1 MEKMEK
7 IINKIKNLFDLA
19 NNNPNENEALA
30 AALKAQ
36 ELMAKY
42 NIQLEQVEGKSAES
56 RAIVTEVYKQTDK
69 HEMKNWKYGLADIIA
84 KNFRCK
90 TFCYGSD
97 IAFYGYKEDAKIALQ
112 VFTYLY
118 EVGNKL
124 AVKYYNNCKKN
135 GLPTRG
141 AMNTYLMGFR
151 AGIKSV
157 LEKQCTALMIV
168 VPEEVSKKYDVIVA
182 DARKVTHR
190 LNNNGDNHAYDTGK
204 RDGRDAAQARSLE
217 EKSA

>member
-19 NNNPNENEALA
+19 NNNPNEHEALA

-42 NIQLEQVEGKSAES
+42 NVQLEQIKEESAES
-56 RAIVTEVYKQTDK
+56 RKITTEIHKQTGK
-69 HEMKNWKYGLADIIA
+69 HEMKNWKYGLAGIIA

-97 IAFYGYKEDAKIALQ
+97 VAFYGYEEDAKIALQ
-112 VFTYLY
+112 VFAYLY
-118 EVGNKL
+118 EVGNKF
-124 AVKYYNNCKKN
+124 AIKYYNNCKKN
-135 GLPTRG
+135 GLPTKG
-141 AMNTYLMGFR
+141 AMNTYLIGFR
-151 AGIKSV
+151 AGVKSV

-168 VPEEVSKKYDVIVA
+168 VPEEVSAKYDIIIA
-182 DARKVTHR
+182 DARKVTH
-190 LNNNGDNHAYDTGK
+190 NVSNNGDTRAYDAGK
-204 RDGRDAAQARSLE
+204 RDGKDVAQARSLE

>member
-19 NNNPNENEALA
+19 NNNPNEHEALA

-42 NIQLEQVEGKSAES
+42 DVQLEQVKEESAES
-56 RAIVTEVYKQTDK
+56 RKITTEVYKQTSK
-69 HEMKNWKYGLADIIA
+69 HEMKNWKYGLAGIIA

-97 IAFYGYKEDAKIALQ
+97 IAFYGYEEDAKIALQ

-118 EVGNKL
+118 EIGNKF

-135 GLPTRG
+135 NLPTRG
-141 AMNTYLMGFR
+141 AMNTYLIGFR
-151 AGIKSV
+151 AGVKSV

-168 VPEEVSKKYDVIVA
+168 VPEEVSAKYDIIVA
-182 DARKVTHR
+182 DARKVTH
-190 LNNNGDNHAYDTGK
+190 NVSNNGDTRAYDAGK
-204 RDGRDAAQARSLE
+204 RDGKDVAQARSLE